1 MSVILEV
8 KDLHKSYMDGEKSVE
23 VLKGINL
30 SLEAGQFG
38 AIVGASG
45 AGKSTLLSLIGALL
59 KPDMGEIIVSGDS
72 LSTYYK
78 NGNINMYRKNHI
90 GFIFQNH
97 YLMPDFTILENVM
110 MPLIVQNRNK
120 KESMQMAEEI
130 LEKVG
135 ILNRKDHYPSQVSGG
150 ESQRAAA
157 ARAIVKK
164 PSIILADEP
173 TGNLDSVNTEKF
185 INLLRDLQ
193 SQEQLTVLVV
203 THERRLAESAEIT
216 FNISDGKII

>member
-1 MSVILEV
+1 VSVILEV

>member
-1 MSVILEV
+1 
-8 KDLHKSYMDGEKSVE
+8 MDGEKSVE

-38 AIVGASG
+38 AIVGVSG

-59 KPDMGEIIVSGDS
+59 KPDMGEIVVAGDS
-72 LSTYYK
+72 LSNYYK

-120 KESMQMAEEI
+120 KESMQMAEAI

-135 ILNRKDHYPSQVSGG
+135 ILNRKNHYPSQVSGG